1 MLSIL
6 IPTYNYD
13 ITHLVY
19 ELHKQATKAEIDFEI
34 ICFDDGSKSKI
45 NSKNDSINQL
55 NYCKFKVLPLNIGR
69 SAIRNLLGK
78 NANYE
83 NLLFID
89 AGTMPKNDTFIK
101 NYLSVILKEVASG
114 GMTNL
119 EKEPEAKYK
128 LRWIYTKKRESKT
141 LCSSNFMIK
150 KQIFLNS
157 PFHESLKQ
165 YGYEDVLFFETL
177 RKNNIKVFPFNNP
190 VIHDCTDDCLTF
202 LKKTEFAIQ
211 NLKLLAE
218 SEKLDKTQSN
228 ILKYYT
234 IIKKL
239 KFDKIAALSFKL
251 MNPFLK
257 MNLCSKFSSLVVY
270 DFYRLG
276 YFCLIKTKTQ

>member
-1 MLSIL
+1 MLSVL

-13 ITHLVY
+13 ITYLVH

-34 ICFDDGSKSKI
+34 ICLDDGSKAEI

-69 SAIRNLLGK
+69 SAIRNLLAK
-78 NANYE
+78 EAQYE

-89 AGTMPKNDTFIK
+89 AGTFPKKDTFVKDYIPFMA
-101 NYLSVILKEVASG
+101 KEASSG
-114 GMTNL
+114 GMTYI
-119 EKEPEAKYK
+119 EKEPESKYK
-128 LRWIYTKKRESKT
+128 LRWIYTKKREQNT

-150 KQIFLNS
+150 KKVVLNIT
-157 PFHESLKQ
+157 FDESLIQ

-177 RKNNIKVFPFNNP
+177 RKNNIEVFSFNNP

-218 SEKLDKTQSN
+218 SKKLDKTQSN
-228 ILKYYT
+228 ILKYYS
-234 IIKKL
+234 II
-239 KFDKIAALSFKL
+239 DKIKFVKITAFCFKL
-251 MNPFLK
+251 INPILK
-257 MNLCSKFSSLVVY
+257 RNLCSKFLLLSVY

-276 YFCLIKTKTQ
+276 YYCLIKTKEK

>member
-55 NYCKFKVLPLNIGR
+55 YYCTFKVLPLNIGR
-69 SAIRNLLGK
+69 SAIRNLLAK
-78 NANYE
+78 EAKYE

-89 AGTMPKNDTFIK
+89 AGTFPKKDTFVKDYIPFMI
-101 NYLSVILKEVASG
+101 NIASSG
-114 GMTNL
+114 GMTYL
-119 EKEPEAKYK
+119 EKEPESKYK
-128 LRWIYTKKRESKT
+128 LRWLYTKKREHNT

-150 KQIFLNS
+150 KKIVLN
-157 PFHESLKQ
+157 FNFDESLKQ

-177 RKNNIKVFPFNNP
+177 RKNNIEVFSFNNP

-202 LKKTEFAIQ
+202 LKKTEFAIE
-211 NLKLLAE
+211 NLNLLAE
-218 SEKLDKTQSN
+218 NEKLDNSQSN

-257 MNLCSKFSSLVVY
+257 MNLCSRFSSLVVY

>member
-13 ITHLVY
+13 ITHLVF
-19 ELHKQATKAEIDFEI
+19 ELHKQAIKEEIDFEI
-34 ICFDDGSKSKI
+34 ICFDDGSKSEI
-45 NSKNDSINQL
+45 NSINDSINQL
-55 NYCKFKVLPLNIGR
+55 NYCQFKVLPLNIGR
-69 SAIRNLLGK
+69 SAIRNLLAK
-78 NANYE
+78 ESQYE

-89 AGTMPKNDTFIK
+89 AGTFPKKDTFVKDYIPF
-101 NYLSVILKEVASG
+101 IQKEVSSG
-114 GMTNL
+114 GMTYL
-119 EKEPEAKYK
+119 EKEPESKYK
-128 LRWIYTKKRESKT
+128 LRWIYTKNREHNT

-150 KQIFLNS
+150 KKVVLKIIFD
-157 PFHESLKQ
+157 ESLKQ

-177 RKNNIKVFPFNNP
+177 RKNNIKVFSFNNP
-190 VIHDCTDDCLTF
+190 VIHDCKDDCLTF

-218 SEKLDKTQSN
+218 SRKLDKTQSK

-239 KFDKIAALSFKL
+239 KFAKFTAFSFKL

-257 MNLCSKFSSLVVY
+257 MTLCSRFSSLVVY

-276 YFCLIKTKTQ
+276 YFCLINTKIQ